1 MAKFVNLT
9 PHAITVRQQDGTD
22 ITFPPAGM
30 VARLENTGAEIPMGN
45 IEGVPILSRTNF
57 GEVVG
62 LPQYETE
69 GVNYI
74 VSSLVAAHI
83 VRQDVFSPA
92 TGPNDGAIR
101 DDKGHIIAVVALKAT
116 QNSLKNYGE
125 WYAKL

>member
-1 MAKFVNLT
+1 MANFINLT
-9 PHAITVRQQDGTD
+9 PHAIVVRLQDGSD
-22 ITFPPAGM
+22 ITFPPSGM
-30 VARLENTGAEIPMGN
+30 VARLDQTGAEIPMGK
-45 IEGVPILSRTNF
+45 IEGVPILSRSNF
-57 GEVVG
+57 GEIVG

-101 DDKGHIIAVVALKAT
+101 NDKGQIIAVVAFKAT
-116 QNSLKNYGE
+116 QNS
-125 WYAKL
+125 